1 MAYALPVLLAR
12 SCEGA
17 RQHGYL
23 AHLKLTGCSLQ
34 VIWLLYPETK
44 GRALEDMDSL
54 FGKADPRHSAVMLN
68 GDIDD
73 SADADWRVDD
83 EHEDG
88 ILPAGRSSGEEDAPL
103 LR

>member
-1 MAYALPVLLAR
+1 
-12 SCEGA
+12 
-17 RQHGYL
+17 
-23 AHLKLTGCSLQ
+23 
-34 VIWLLYPETK
+34 
-44 GRALEDMDSL
+44 MDSL